1 LVEGY
6 DNNRLIVAIPFVCK
20 VLEQASKSK
29 VFKPP
34 NPWLMAILKLLVEL
48 YQFADLKLNLKFEIE
63 VLCKSLNIELK
74 DIEPTTIL
82 KDRPP
87 KELVTNQT
95 EKLAQEFDKWPT
107 KLPPQPSQIPIP
119 VNHLTNPSIPLIDEP
134 ITNLGQY
141 ITINPNLPFFA
152 NQGLRRLV
160 HMAIDRA
167 IREIINPVVER
178 SVTIAGISTREL
190 IIKDFAMEPN
200 EEKMRN
206 AAHLMVQNLA
216 GSLALVTCKEPL
228 RISMAT
234 HLKNLLLQ
242 NGFSEQSISEQVIL
256 IVVADNLDLACTFIE
271 KAAMDK
277 AVPEIDDSL
286 ASSFSNRKKH
296 RERTGQPYYDM
307 SVYSGISR
315 YMGSLPEPLRLKPNG
330 LVPQQLRVYE
340 DFARIP
346 RLSNQAADIYNDR
359 NARPGMLRQDFGIGH
374 PYNSATEMPFDGPQM
389 PITAHQSLEKFGQF
403 LSELDKLISK
413 SPYASWASLPSN
425 HEIRL
430 LVKEIPLLATQSF
443 NRDETALHFSQKVVQ
458 LLYKNDSNLSR
469 EVYVMLLEKLCEISY
484 KVNKEVTAWLIYADD
499 EVRFDIY

>member
-82 KDRPP
+82 NDRPP

-458 LLYKNDSNLSR
+458 LLYKNDSNL
-469 EVYVMLLEKLCEISY
+469 